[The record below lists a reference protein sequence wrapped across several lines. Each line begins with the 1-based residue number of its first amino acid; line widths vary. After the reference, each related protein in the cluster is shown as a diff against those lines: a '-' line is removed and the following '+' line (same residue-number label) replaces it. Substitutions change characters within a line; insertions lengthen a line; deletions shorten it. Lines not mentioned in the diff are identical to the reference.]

1 MPNTVGKPTQDFVPI
16 HEVRDGFAVL
26 KDGSMRGI
34 VMASSVN
41 FALKSSEEQ
50 GAILFQFQDFLNSL
64 DFSIEIVVQSRRL
77 NIQPYIAL
85 LEERRKVQ
93 TNDLLK
99 IQTQEYIGFV
109 KKFTDDTNIMTKSFF
124 IVVPY
129 APAILQKGGGGI
141 GLFKKK
147 GVEEQE
153 KKADEL
159 FEENRAQL
167 EERIS
172 VVEQGLSRTG
182 IRVVQLGT
190 EEIIELFYKLFNP
203 GETEKPIKL
212 NS

>member
-1 MPNTVGKPTQDFVPI
+1 MQKTVGKPTQDFVPI
-16 HEVRDGFAVL
+16 QEVRDGFAIL
-26 KDGSMRGI
+26 KDGSMRGL

-41 FALKSSEEQ
+41 FALKSEEEQ
-50 GAILFQFQDFLNSL
+50 AAILFQFQDFLNSL
-64 DFSIEIVVQSRRL
+64 DFSIEIVIQSRKLDIR
-77 NIQPYIAL
+77 PYIAL

-129 APAILQKGGGGI
+129 SPAMLQKGGGGI
-141 GLFKKK
+141 GMFKKK
-147 GVEEQE
+147 AAEEEQ

-159 FEENRAQL
+159 FEENRAQI
-167 EERIS
+167 EERMS

-203 GETEKPIKL
+203 GDTEKPIKL
-212 NS
+212 NT